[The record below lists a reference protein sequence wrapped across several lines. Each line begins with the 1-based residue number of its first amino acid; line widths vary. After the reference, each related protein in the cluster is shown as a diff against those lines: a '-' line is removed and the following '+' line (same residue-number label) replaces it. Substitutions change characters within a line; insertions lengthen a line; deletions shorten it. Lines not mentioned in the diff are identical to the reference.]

1 MRRRHRRSLRVAG
14 IDRHEDQ
21 AVVEMTVNRPGQ
33 VLLASLVG
41 TTIEFFDFYIYAT
54 AAVIIFPRLFFPA
67 SDPAAA
73 TLASLATFGIAFLAR
88 PVGSAL
94 FGHFGDR
101 VGRKTTLVAAL
112 LTMGISTVA
121 IGLLPTY
128 ATIGFA
134 APVLLALCRFG
145 QGLGLGGEWG
155 GAVLLAIENA
165 PPGKRAWY
173 GMFPQLG
180 APIGF
185 FFSGGVFL
193 ALSETLSN
201 EEFFSYGWRIPFLAS
216 AALVLVGLYVRLT
229 ITETPVFREAL
240 NRRERVKVPMVVVFR
255 DYPKTLVIGIMVSLA
270 TFVLFYLMTVF
281 ALAWG
286 TGALGYSRERFLL
299 MQLLGVLFFAATIPV
314 AAVLAE
320 RGRRRT
326 LIWVT
331 AAIGVFGLVMAPMFE
346 AGPAGALLTLVVGL
360 SLMGLTYGPLG
371 TVLSELFPTSVRYTG
386 SSLTFNFAG
395 IFGASLAPY
404 IATWL
409 ATNYGLQYVGY
420 YLALSAALT
429 LAGLAAMRETK
440 DDDLARSEPA

>member
-1 MRRRHRRSLRVAG
+1 MSEPPDTGVLISQDHPSGGVA
-14 IDRHEDQ
+14 
-21 AVVEMTVNRPGQ
+21 VNNPGQ
-33 VLLASLVG
+33 VLFASLIG

-54 AAVIIFPRLFFPA
+54 AAVLVFPRLFFPA
-67 SDPAAA
+67 FDPASA

-112 LTMGISTVA
+112 LTMGVSTVA
-121 IGLLPTY
+121 IGALPTY
-128 ATIGFA
+128 STIGVA
-134 APVLLALCRFG
+134 APLLLALCRFG

-155 GAVLLAIENA
+155 GAVLLAVENA

-180 APIGF
+180 APAGF
-185 FFSGGVFL
+185 IFSGSVFL
-193 ALSETLSN
+193 ALSKWLTDER
-201 EEFFSYGWRIPFLAS
+201 FFSFGWRIPFLAS

-229 ITETPVFREAL
+229 ITETPIFREAL
-240 NRRERVKVPMVVVFR
+240 NRRERVRVPMLVVFR
-255 DYPKTLVIGIMVSLA
+255 DYPRALLVGTLVSLA

-281 ALAWG
+281 ALSWG
-286 TGALGYSRERFLL
+286 TTALGYSREKFLV
-299 MQLLGVLFFAATIPV
+299 MQLLGIVLFALTIPIS
-314 AAVLAE
+314 AVLAE

-326 LIWVT
+326 LLWVT
-331 AAIGVFGLVMAPMFE
+331 SAIGVFGLLMAPMFL
-346 AGPAGALLTLVVGL
+346 AGTFGAMMTMAVGL

-409 ATNYGLQYVGY
+409 AKTYGLQYVGY
-420 YLALSAALT
+420 YLSAAAVLT
-429 LAGLAAMRETK
+429 LIGLLATRETK
-440 DDDLARSEPA
+440 DAAL